1 MNIRWRV
8 ELSQDEREEL
18 TALLKSGRHAVRK
31 VKRAQILLAADDGVG
46 DGEVAA
52 RVGAGGS
59 TVYRTKRRF
68 VEGNLELALVEAPR
82 PGAQRKLSGKEE
94 ALLIATACSAPPAGR
109 ARWTLELLADVM
121 VALTE
126 HEGLSRETV
135 RRRLAENALKPWR
148 RDMWCVPKVD
158 AAYVAA
164 MEDVLDLYGE
174 PPDPTRPVICFD
186 ESPTQ
191 LIGEV
196 RAPIPAEPGRLERF
210 DFEYKRNGTV
220 NLFIFLDVNRPWR
233 KVKVTERRAAADFSQ
248 CMRELSDVHFPEAEK
263 IRVVMDNL
271 STHSPASLYNALPA
285 PEARRIL
292 RRLEFH
298 FTPKHASW
306 LNMVE
311 IEIGVLRG
319 QCLDRRISS
328 RDILEAEIAAWERQR
343 NDSAAR
349 IKWMF
354 TTEKA
359 RHKLSRAYAIR
370 PPKNQSLQ
378 ESIAHL
384 LTRPVGRPPNRVQRY
399 YASFSYQAGSWDRK
413 RRVVAKMEW
422 HPGEL
427 VPRVGLDRFHRSS
440 VTNLSRPADRVVA
453 FYNQRGKAEQYI
465 KEGKNAIK
473 WTRLSCRKF
482 RDNKVR
488 LQLHALA
495 YNLANFMRTL
505 ALPKE
510 VEHWSLTTLREKLVK
525 IGAKVVRHGRYVTFQ
540 LAEVAVPRSLFQKI
554 LGLIDDLRRRPVP
567 A

>member
-148 RDMWCVPKVD
+148 PGHVVRSQGRRRLCRRHGGRARPLWRAPRSH
-158 AAYVAA
+158 ASG
-164 MEDVLDLYGE
+164 DLLRRE
-174 PPDPTRPVICFD
+174 PDPADRRSAGADSGRARPARALRLRVQAQRHRQSLHLPRRQ
-186 ESPTQ
+186 SPLAQ
-191 LIGEV
+191 GQGH
-196 RAPIPAEPGRLERF
+196 RATCR
-210 DFEYKRNGTV
+210 
-220 NLFIFLDVNRPWR
+220 
-233 KVKVTERRAAADFSQ
+233 
-248 CMRELSDVHFPEAEK
+248 
-263 IRVVMDNL
+263 
-271 STHSPASLYNALPA
+271 
-285 PEARRIL
+285 
-292 RRLEFH
+292 RRLLPNACASSATSISPKPKRSGSSWTTSRPTARPPST
-298 FTPKHASW
+298 TPCPHPRPGASSAAW
-306 LNMVE
+306 SSTSPPSTPAGSTWWRSRF
-311 IEIGVLRG
+311 GVLRG

-359 RHKLSRAYAIR
+359 RHKLSRAY
-370 PPKNQSLQ
+370 PKP
-378 ESIAHL
+378 HL
-384 LTRPVGRPPNRVQRY
+384 PIEDQ
-399 YASFSYQAGSWDRK
+399 
-413 RRVVAKMEW
+413 
-422 HPGEL
+422 
-427 VPRVGLDRFHRSS
+427 
-440 VTNLSRPADRVVA
+440 
-453 FYNQRGKAEQYI
+453 
-465 KEGKNAIK
+465 
-473 WTRLSCRKF
+473 
-482 RDNKVR
+482 
-488 LQLHALA
+488 
-495 YNLANFMRTL
+495 
-505 ALPKE
+505 PKE
-510 VEHWSLTTLREKLVK
+510 S
-525 IGAKVVRHGRYVTFQ
+525 
-540 LAEVAVPRSLFQKI
+540 
-554 LGLIDDLRRRPVP
+554 
-567 A
+567 